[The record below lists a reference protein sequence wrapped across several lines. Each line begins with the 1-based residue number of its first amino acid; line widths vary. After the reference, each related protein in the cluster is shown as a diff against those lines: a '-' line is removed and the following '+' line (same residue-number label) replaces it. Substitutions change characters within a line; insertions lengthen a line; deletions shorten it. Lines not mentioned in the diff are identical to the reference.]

1 MEFQLMEKFNINH
14 WSRALFESMELNPG
28 AVDYLTLGIDLLL
41 LVVISLLADL
51 IARRIILRFVGNYVK
66 RSKNKYD
73 DVLLEKKVFRS
84 LAHLVPATIIWNAL
98 PAVFDGVNF
107 DIRWLRIVISI
118 YMIIMIMIMISR
130 FLKTLAFLGLQ
141 SQKFEGKPVNSYI
154 QVFNLV
160 NYILGSVIILSLLIG
175 KSPLTILTAFG
186 AATAV
191 LLLIFRDTI
200 LGLVASIQISAND
213 MVRLGDWVSMEKYG
227 ADGDVI
233 EINLT
238 TVKIRNFDKT
248 ITTVPT
254 YAFISDSFKNWR
266 GMQSQGVRRIK
277 RSLSIDINSIQFV
290 NDEWRSRFTKY
301 QRISDFIRVR
311 QDEIEAYN
319 KENDVDTSELING
332 RQMTNIGVFRRYALH
347 YLLNHPKIDQGQ
359 TVMVRQ
365 LEPTANGVPLEIY
378 CFSNDI
384 AWVNYEGIQ
393 ADIFDHLL
401 SAVNHFGLRIF
412 QNPSGEDLRS
422 LNPLQV

>member
-1 MEFQLMEKFNINH
+1 MENFNINH
-14 WSRALFESMELNPG
+14 WSRAWFESMDLSPTY
-28 AVDYLTLGIDLLL
+28 VDLLTLGVDILILLL
-41 LVVISLLADL
+41 ISLLADFL
-51 IARRIILRFVGNYVK
+51 ARRIILRFVSAYVK
-66 RSKNKYD
+66 RSRNKYD

-98 PAVFDGVNF
+98 PLVFSDVNF
-107 DIRWLRIVISI
+107 DITWLRKAITI
-118 YMIIMIMIMISR
+118 YMIIMIMVMINR
-130 FLKTLAFLGLQ
+130 FLKALAYIGLQ
-141 SQKFEGKPVNSYI
+141 SQRFEGKPVNSYI
-154 QVFNLV
+154 QVFSLV
-160 NYILGSVIILSLLIG
+160 NYILGSVIILSMLIG
-175 KSPLTILTAFG
+175 KSPIAILTAFG

-213 MVRLGDWVSMEKYG
+213 MVRLGDWVSMDKYG

-277 RSLSIDINSIQFV
+277 RSINIDINSIQFV
-290 NDEWRSRFTKY
+290 NEEMRSRFSRY
-301 QRISDFIRVR
+301 QRISSFISER
-311 QDEIEAYN
+311 QAEIEAYN
-319 KENDVDTSELING
+319 KEHEVDTSELING
-332 RQMTNIGVFRRYALH
+332 RHMTNIGVFRRYATN
-347 YLLNHPKIDQGQ
+347 YLLNHPKVDQKQ

-365 LEPTANGVPLEIY
+365 LEPGTNGVPIEIY

-401 SAVNHFGLRIF
+401 SAVGHFGLRIF
-412 QNPSGEDLRS
+412 QNPSGADLRA
-422 LNPLQV
+422 LNPKLD